1 MHVQT
6 FVLSFAIAAS
16 GLVPLACL
24 AQQPPGAATL
34 ETSVSGD
41 DSKAKTAG
49 TVRPAGTLV
58 RPQDG
63 VQHPDLD
70 KAWTEYDAAV
80 AKVTESIKAI
90 IAKQFDAA
98 TEKGD
103 LDAAEKWQVI
113 GENFAE
119 SGKLPTATETKA
131 TVSAAVAEYKKAREE
146 LTNAYEAVVK
156 VVTTE
161 KKIKDARAVKNEL
174 AELLSGTQAQAAL
187 EAVFLS
193 DLQER
198 DVFVGHGAF
207 GKNEDLGY
215 QGFAIQVAQ
224 RRIKK
229 GLSMH
234 PPTNSSSSVTYD
246 VPDGFTH
253 FAASAAIND
262 SALAQRTP
270 LVFRVMDG
278 ERVLWQSQPIRG
290 AGSSEECAVALKGA
304 KTVTLTVFCPG
315 TGEYAQAVWC
325 DPRFLKK

>member
-58 RPQDG
+58 RPRDG
-63 VQHPDLD
+63 VELPDLD

-80 AKVTESIKAI
+80 AKVTESIKAS

-131 TVSAAVAEYKKAREE
+131 TVNAAVAEYKKARED
-146 LTNAYEAVVK
+146 LTEAYEAVVK
-156 VVTTE
+156 SLTKQ
-161 KKIKDARAVKNEL
+161 KKIADAKSVRNESLSIAVSPTGGE
-174 AELLSGTQAQAAL
+174 TVQAATTRSDN
-187 EAVFLS
+187 EPKAKTTKVPSMKGEWRLS
-193 DLQER
+193 SGDSWDITQR
-198 DVFVGHGAF
+198 GNTITWAF
-207 GKNEDLGY
+207 QSNIGY
-215 QGFAIQVAQ
+215 KHLCTCEWDGDRFTGVM
-224 RRIKK
+224 RRQSPGSGCMTRLRVVITM
-229 GLSMH
+229 LSE
-234 PPTNSSSSVTYD
+234 
-246 VPDGFTH
+246 TH
-253 FAASAAIND
+253 FQSNVTALDANCDLPVGWKD
-262 SALAQRTP
+262 S
-270 LVFRVMDG
+270 G
-278 ERVLWQSQPIRG
+278 EGFKR
-290 AGSSEECAVALKGA
+290 
-304 KTVTLTVFCPG
+304 
-315 TGEYAQAVWC
+315 
-325 DPRFLKK
+325 